1 MSVLTREQLTWK
13 SLLIKMLENYEH
25 KFTER
30 KLQALYAELMT
41 KLNPA
46 SVAVAKPVPP
56 PSAEDYALV
65 AQEIQDILGE
75 EVCRV

>member
-13 SLLIKMLENYEH
+13 SLLIKMLEKYEN
-25 KFTER
+25 KFKER
-30 KLQALYAELMT
+30 KLEALYAELLT

-46 SVAVAKPVPP
+46 HVANKPVPV

-75 EVCRV
+75 EVRCI